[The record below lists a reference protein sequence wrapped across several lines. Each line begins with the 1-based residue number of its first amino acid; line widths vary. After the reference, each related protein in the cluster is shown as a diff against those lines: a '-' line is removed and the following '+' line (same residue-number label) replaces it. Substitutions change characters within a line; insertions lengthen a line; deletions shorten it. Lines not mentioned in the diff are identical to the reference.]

1 MKVRSIFCITWDM
14 FDERCATCWN
24 IRHCKICATKI
35 NDGKSLSPE
44 MCAYECKY
52 DCLETERQIK
62 QMIAIR
68 EFKNKIY
75 RKERCE

>member
-1 MKVRSIFCITWDM
+1 MSVVRLAGIFVIV
-14 FDERCATCWN
+14 
-24 IRHCKICATKI
+24 
-35 NDGKSLSPE
+35 KSLSPE